1 MRNTVLV
8 LTNSVDGIHS
18 DIVID
23 KLEALGVNIFRC
35 DVDRLAKGDLAVN
48 FAVNQD
54 TFGFEMFTEDKK
66 LLSTDIKS
74 VWYRRPNRLDSPIA
88 DIVQR
93 KYAEIETN
101 QFLEGLWSATI
112 GGVFWLS
119 NPVHLEQARKKVL
132 QLKIARELGFTVP
145 RTIITNDPEQ
155 VRQFLEFCGGR
166 IIFKAI
172 HNEMLDYEDKSFN
185 IPTTLIG
192 SEHLAKLE
200 LVKKMPSL
208 FQEFI
213 DKKYELRVTVVGDK
227 SFPIMIDS
235 QAHSETSVDWR
246 NPDFIE
252 KLKYTPVSL
261 SQEIIDR
268 CHAML
273 RTLGLE
279 FGAFDFAVDKHGV
292 CYFLEVN
299 PNGQWYWL
307 EHLTG
312 VLISDAIVAILAK
325 GLTKEGKSY

>member
-18 DIVID
+18 DIVIG
-23 KLEALGVNIFRC
+23 KLVTLGVNVFRC
-35 DVDRLAKGDLAVN
+35 DVDMLAKGDLTIKFSVN
-48 FAVNQD
+48 RD
-54 TFGFEMFTEDKK
+54 IFGFEMFYGNKK

-74 VWYRRPNRLDSPIA
+74 IWYRRPNRLDSPIV

-93 KYAEIETN
+93 KYAEMETN

-112 GGVFWLS
+112 DEVFWLS
-119 NPVHLEQARKKVL
+119 NPVHLERARKKVL
-132 QLKIARELGFTVP
+132 QLKIARELGFTIP
-145 RTIITNDPEQ
+145 RTIVTNDPEQ
-155 VRQFLEFCGGR
+155 VRQFFGSCGGR
-166 IIFKAI
+166 IVFKAI
-172 HNEMLDYEDKSFN
+172 HHEMLDYEDKSFN

-227 SFPIMIDS
+227 IFPVKIDS
-235 QAHSETSVDWR
+235 QAYSETSIDWR
-246 NPDFIE
+246 NPDFIQ
-252 KLKYTPVSL
+252 KLKYSPVSL
-261 SQEIIDR
+261 PQEIIDR
-268 CHAML
+268 CHSML
-273 RTLGLE
+273 QILGLE
-279 FGAFDFAVDKHGV
+279 FGAFDFAVDKSGI

-307 EHLTG
+307 EDLTG

-325 GLTKEGKSY
+325 GL